1 MSCVLEKRK
10 TTTVGHHGRSRS
22 QELQCIFLSSGR
34 LVPGTVQLEWVN
46 GRCCNFRAN
55 NSKTFLAYG
64 VEVHKFWNNKREH
77 GRCRGSLDF
86 TTFTTDLQIVEPFGA

>member
-1 MSCVLEKRK
+1 MSCVLEKCK
-10 TTTVGHHGRSRS
+10 TTSVGHPERRCS
-22 QELQCIFLSSGR
+22 QELKRIFLSSGR
-34 LVPGTVQLEWVN
+34 LFPGTVQPEWVN

-64 VEVHKFWNNKREH
+64 VQVHKFWNNQREH

-86 TTFTTDLQIVEPFGA
+86 TTSTTDLQIDEPSGA

>member
-1 MSCVLEKRK
+1 M
-10 TTTVGHHGRSRS
+10 
-22 QELQCIFLSSGR
+22 QYIILSSGR

-46 GRCCNFRAN
+46 GRCCNLRAN

-64 VEVHKFWNNKREH
+64 VQVHKFWNTKREH

-86 TTFTTDLQIVEPFGA
+86 TTFTTDLQIVEPLGA